1 MIQVQV
7 VVRMNFIEIIKDN
20 YIQVS
25 EIYKEGLETQIA
37 TFETKIP
44 NWNTWNNK
52 YHKFGRIALVE
63 NEKVIAWASL
73 SSVSEREVY
82 KGVAEVSVYVKASER
97 GKGLG
102 VKVLKELINISE
114 QNNIWSLQASIF
126 RENIASLQI
135 HKKCGFRIIGF
146 KEKIAKLNGIW
157 KDNFLLERRSTTVL

>member
-1 MIQVQV
+1 MTQDLV
-7 VVRMNFIEIIKDN
+7 VVKMHFVEIKKDN

-44 NWNTWNNK
+44 SWDTWNNK

-63 NEKVIAWASL
+63 NEKIIAWASL
-73 SSVSEREVY
+73 SSVSDREVY

-114 QNNIWSLQASIF
+114 ENNIWSLQASIF
-126 RENIASLQI
+126 RENNASLQI

-146 KEKIAKLNGIW
+146 KEKIAKLNSIW